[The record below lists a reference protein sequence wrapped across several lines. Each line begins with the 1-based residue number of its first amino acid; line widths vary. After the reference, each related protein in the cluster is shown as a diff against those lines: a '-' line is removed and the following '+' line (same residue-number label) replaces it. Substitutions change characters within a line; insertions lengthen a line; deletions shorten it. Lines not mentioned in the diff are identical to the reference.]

1 MRRSAQKPLETGNE
15 KRFAFGKHSEI
26 PRSGVF
32 KDPKNTLK
40 GAAVSKINQEDL
52 EEYEELEK
60 QAMLNANQSEAN
72 MSQNLTVYKKST
84 SLMEFEDLED
94 RVNSA
99 QKQ

>member
-1 MRRSAQKPLETGNE
+1 
-15 KRFAFGKHSEI
+15 
-26 PRSGVF
+26 
-32 KDPKNTLK
+32 
-40 GAAVSKINQEDL
+40 
-52 EEYEELEK
+52 
-60 QAMLNANQSEAN
+60 MLNANQSEAN